1 MTKHIKTI
9 ETLYNKAQE
18 KGEAILNGRIW
29 DYDYR
34 EYGEL
39 QEKYKITINKN
50 IVCLYHWGTKTLE
63 FNTKT
68 NKALYF
74 YGQSRSDCDSIGTL
88 FELLGANYIP
98 HYKPSTGE
106 FWIEYN

>member
-9 ETLYNKAQE
+9 ENLYNKAQE
-18 KGEAILNGRIW
+18 KGEAILNGRLW
-29 DYDYR
+29 DRYSLD
-34 EYGEL
+34 YGEL

-68 NKALYF
+68 DEPVYI
-74 YGQSRSDCDSIGTL
+74 YGESRSDCDSMGTL
-88 FELLGANYIP
+88 FELLNVNLMP
-98 HYKPSTGE
+98 HYRPSIDK
-106 FWIEYN
+106 FWVE